1 MYREKTRTRTQS
13 VVVFYSAPV
22 RSILREITGHFATVC
37 LEAASLNFAF
47 AMLDLS
53 RQNRRN
59 PSFCFSLRRR
69 VLAKPPL
76 ASERKIVFSDEVLQD
91 PYPTYARMLEEG
103 PLHFVDMGGQWAV
116 WAVFGHSECSAVAKD
131 PRLSA
136 KRAQQMIIT
145 LPPSSQAE
153 FTELARMLGLWLI
166 FMDPPEHTRLRKLL
180 NKGFSAGAIEQLRP
194 QVEHI
199 VDQMLKPL
207 QQGSE
212 IDLMHEFAN
221 PMPVRII
228 LEMLGIP
235 QELRDTFVDWSRA
248 IAVFRGNPNRTVEE
262 TRAAQDALIA
272 LTDFF
277 RKTVAERR
285 RNKGSDLISLLIDIE
300 EEGEVLTE
308 EELYAQCIAL
318 LFAGH
323 ETTRNLI
330 GNGMYTLL
338 KNPQET
344 AELREKPEMI
354 RAAVEEI
361 LRFESPVQFTARVL
375 KEDIEVCGQ
384 RIPKR
389 WSILCMLGA
398 ANRDPKQFKEPDR
411 LDLKRLNNQHLA
423 FSAGLHFCIGAQLA
437 RLEGQV
443 ALLNLVQRF
452 PEMKLNGP
460 RPEWASTFGL
470 RGVSSLSVIM

>member
-1 MYREKTRTRTQS
+1 LTKVIAPAKKT
-13 VVVFYSAPV
+13 VFND
-22 RSILREITGHFATVC
+22 EI
-37 LEAASLNFAF
+37 
-47 AMLDLS
+47 
-53 RQNRRN
+53 
-59 PSFCFSLRRR
+59 
-69 VLAKPPL
+69 
-76 ASERKIVFSDEVLQD
+76 LQD
-91 PYPTYARMLEEG
+91 PYPTYARLHEEG
-103 PLHFVDMGGQWAV
+103 PLHFLDVGGKWAV
-116 WAVFGHSECSAVAKD
+116 WSIFSHGECSSIAKD

-136 KRAQQMIIT
+136 KRAKQML
-145 LPPSSQAE
+145 LPLPLSRQSE
-153 FTELARMLGLWLI
+153 FSELARMLSLWLI

-180 NKGFSAGAIEQLRP
+180 NKGFSPAAVEGLRP
-194 QVEHI
+194 QVEAI

-207 QQGSE
+207 RRGSE
-212 IDLMHEFAN
+212 VELIREFAN

-228 LEMLGIP
+228 LDMLGIP
-235 QELRDTFVDWSRA
+235 QELRDTFVNWSRA

-262 TRAAQDALIA
+262 ARAAQDALIE
-272 LTDFF
+272 LTEFF

-285 RNKGSDLISLLIDIE
+285 RNKAGDLISLLIDIE

-338 KNPQET
+338 RHPQET

-354 RAAVEEI
+354 RSAVEEI
-361 LRFESPVQFTARVL
+361 LRYESPVQFTARVL

-384 RIPKR
+384 QIRKG
-389 WSILCMLGA
+389 WTVLCMLGA
-398 ANRDPKQFKEPDR
+398 ANRDPKQFRDPNQ

-437 RLEGQV
+437 RLEGQI
-443 ALLNLVQRF
+443 AILNLVQRF
-452 PEMKLNGP
+452 PEMQLTGP
-460 RPEWASTFGL
+460 RPEWAPTFGF
-470 RGVSSLSVIM
+470 RGLKSLSVIL

>member
-1 MYREKTRTRTQS
+1 LS
-13 VVVFYSAPV
+13 NVSAPGKK
-22 RSILREITGHFATVC
+22 IL
-37 LEAASLNFAF
+37 
-47 AMLDLS
+47 
-53 RQNRRN
+53 
-59 PSFCFSLRRR
+59 
-69 VLAKPPL
+69 
-76 ASERKIVFSDEVLQD
+76 FSDEILQD
-91 PYPTYARMLEEG
+91 PYPTYARLHEEG
-103 PLHFVDMGGQWAV
+103 PLHYVDVGSKWAV
-116 WAVFGHSECSAVAKD
+116 WSVFSHAECSSIAKD

-136 KRAQQMIIT
+136 KRAKQML
-145 LPPSSQAE
+145 LPLPLSRQSE
-153 FTELARMLGLWLI
+153 FSELSRMLSLWLI

-180 NKGFSAGAIEQLRP
+180 NKGFSAAAVEGLRP
-194 QVEHI
+194 QAEAI

-207 QQGSE
+207 QHGSE
-212 IDLMHEFAN
+212 VELMSEFAN

-228 LEMLGIP
+228 SELLGVP
-235 QELRDTFVDWSRA
+235 QALHGTFVNASRA

-262 TRAAQDALIA
+262 ARAAQDALVE
-272 LTDFF
+272 LTEFF

-338 KNPQET
+338 QHPQET
-344 AELREKPEMI
+344 AELRERPEMI
-354 RAAVEEI
+354 RSTVEEL
-361 LRFESPVQFTARVL
+361 LRYESPVQFTARVL

-384 RIPKR
+384 QIRKG
-389 WSILCMLGA
+389 WTVLCMLGA
-398 ANRDPKQFKEPDR
+398 ANRDPKQFKEPNQ

-437 RLEGQV
+437 RLEGQI

-452 PEMKLNGP
+452 PEMKLTGP
-460 RPEWASTFGL
+460 RPEWASTFGF
-470 RGVSSLSVIM
+470 RGLKSLPVIM

>member
-1 MYREKTRTRTQS
+1 LSKAI
-13 VVVFYSAPV
+13 APGKKV
-22 RSILREITGHFATVC
+22 
-37 LEAASLNFAF
+37 
-47 AMLDLS
+47 
-53 RQNRRN
+53 
-59 PSFCFSLRRR
+59 
-69 VLAKPPL
+69 
-76 ASERKIVFSDEVLQD
+76 VFSDEILQD
-91 PYPTYARMLEEG
+91 PYPTYTRLHEEG
-103 PLHFVDMGGQWAV
+103 PLHYLDVGNKWAV
-116 WAVFGHSECSAVAKD
+116 WSIFSHAECASIAKD

-136 KRAQQMIIT
+136 KRAKQML
-145 LPPSSQAE
+145 LPLPLSRQSE
-153 FTELARMLGLWLI
+153 FGELARMLSLWLI

-180 NKGFSAGAIEQLRP
+180 NKGFSAAAVEGLRP
-194 QVEHI
+194 QVEVI

-207 QQGSE
+207 QYGAE
-212 IDLMHEFAN
+212 VELMREFAN

-262 TRAAQDALIA
+262 ARAAQDALIE
-272 LTDFF
+272 LTEFF
-277 RKTVAERR
+277 RTTVAERR
-285 RNKGSDLISLLIDIE
+285 RNKGNDLISLLIDIE

-338 KNPQET
+338 RNPRET

-354 RAAVEEI
+354 RSAVEEL
-361 LRFESPVQFTARVL
+361 LRYESPVQFTARVL

-384 RIPKR
+384 QLRKG
-389 WSILCMLGA
+389 WTVLCMLGA
-398 ANRDPKQFKEPDR
+398 ANRDPKQFREPNE

-437 RLEGQV
+437 RLEGQI
-443 ALLNLVQRF
+443 ALRALVQRF
-452 PEMKLNGP
+452 PKMKLAGP
-460 RPEWASTFGL
+460 RPEWASTFGF
-470 RGVSSLSVIM
+470 RGLKSLAVIM

>member
-1 MYREKTRTRTQS
+1 MS
-13 VVVFYSAPV
+13 IAPKK
-22 RSILREITGHFATVC
+22 A
-37 LEAASLNFAF
+37 
-47 AMLDLS
+47 
-53 RQNRRN
+53 
-59 PSFCFSLRRR
+59 
-69 VLAKPPL
+69 
-76 ASERKIVFSDEVLQD
+76 IVFSDEVLQD
-91 PYPTYARMLEEG
+91 PYPMYARLHEEG
-103 PLHFVDMGGQWAV
+103 PVHYLDVGSKWPV
-116 WAVFGHSECSAVAKD
+116 WSIVSHAECSSIAKD

-136 KRAQQMIIT
+136 KRAQQMLLS
-145 LPPSSQAE
+145 LPLSRQSE
-153 FTELARMLGLWLI
+153 FAELARMLGLWLI

-180 NKGFSAGAIEQLRP
+180 NKGFSAAAVEGLRP
-194 QVEHI
+194 QVEAI

-207 QQGSE
+207 QHGSE
-212 IDLMHEFAN
+212 VDLMRDFAN

-235 QELRDTFVDWSRA
+235 QELRDTFVEWSRA

-262 TRAAQDALIA
+262 AHAAQNALIE
-272 LTDFF
+272 LTEFF

-338 KNPQET
+338 QHPQQT
-344 AELREKPEMI
+344 AELRERPEII
-354 RAAVEEI
+354 RSAVEEL
-361 LRFESPVQFTARVL
+361 LRYESPVQFTARVL
-375 KEDIEVCGQ
+375 KEDIDVCGQ
-384 RIPKR
+384 QIRKG
-389 WSILCMLGA
+389 WTVLCMLGA
-398 ANRDPKQFKEPDR
+398 ANRDPKQFQEPND

-437 RLEGQV
+437 RLEGQI

-452 PEMKLNGP
+452 PKMKLTGP
-460 RPEWASTFGL
+460 RPEYAPTFGF
-470 RGVSSLSVIM
+470 RGLKSLAVIM

>member
-1 MYREKTRTRTQS
+1 MSKD
-13 VVVFYSAPV
+13 
-22 RSILREITGHFATVC
+22 I
-37 LEAASLNFAF
+37 AA
-47 AMLDLS
+47 
-53 RQNRRN
+53 
-59 PSFCFSLRRR
+59 
-69 VLAKPPL
+69 AK
-76 ASERKIVFSDEVLQD
+76 KGIFSDEILQD
-91 PYPTYARMLEEG
+91 PYPTYARLHEEG
-103 PLHFVDMGGQWAV
+103 PLHYVDAGGKWSV
-116 WAVFGHSECSAVAKD
+116 WSIFSHAECSSIAKD

-136 KRAQQMIIT
+136 KRAKQML
-145 LPPSSQAE
+145 LPLPISRQAE
-153 FTELARMLGLWLI
+153 FSELARMLGLWLI

-180 NKGFSAGAIEQLRP
+180 NKGFSAAAVEGLRP
-194 QVEHI
+194 QVEAI
-199 VDQMLKPL
+199 VDRMLRPL

-212 IDLMHEFAN
+212 VELMREFAN

-228 LEMLGIP
+228 SELLGVP
-235 QELRDTFVDWSRA
+235 QALHGTFVDASRA
-248 IAVFRGNPNRTVEE
+248 IAVFRGNPNRTVDEAQ
-262 TRAAQDALIA
+262 AAQDALIE
-272 LTDFF
+272 LTEFF

-285 RNKGSDLISLLIDIE
+285 RNKGNDLISLLIDIE

-354 RAAVEEI
+354 RSAVEEL

-384 RIPKR
+384 QIRKG
-389 WSILCMLGA
+389 WTVLCMLGA
-398 ANRDPKQFKEPDR
+398 ANRDPKQFKDPNQ

-437 RLEGQV
+437 RLEGQI
-443 ALLNLVQRF
+443 AILNLVQRF
-452 PEMKLNGP
+452 PQMKLTGP
-460 RPEWASTFGL
+460 RPEWASTFGF
-470 RGVSSLSVIM
+470 RGLKSLPVIL

>member
-1 MYREKTRTRTQS
+1 MSKPIANEKK
-13 VVVFYSAPV
+13 
-22 RSILREITGHFATVC
+22 
-37 LEAASLNFAF
+37 
-47 AMLDLS
+47 
-53 RQNRRN
+53 
-59 PSFCFSLRRR
+59 
-69 VLAKPPL
+69 VL
-76 ASERKIVFSDEVLQD
+76 FSDDILQD
-91 PYPTYARMLEEG
+91 PYPTYARLHQEG
-103 PLHFVDMGGQWAV
+103 PLHYVDVGGKWAV
-116 WAVFGHSECSAVAKD
+116 WSIFSHAECSSIAKD

-136 KRAQQMIIT
+136 KRAKQML
-145 LPPSSQAE
+145 LPLPLSRQSE
-153 FTELARMLGLWLI
+153 FAELARMLSLWLI

-180 NKGFSAGAIEQLRP
+180 NKGFSAAAVEGLRP
-194 QVEHI
+194 QAEAI
-199 VDQMLKPL
+199 VDQMLKQLPH
-207 QQGSE
+207 GSD
-212 IDLMHEFAN
+212 IDLMREFAN

-228 LEMLGIP
+228 SELLGVP
-235 QELRDTFVDWSRA
+235 QALHGTFVDASRA

-262 TRAAQDALIA
+262 ARAAQDALVE
-272 LTDFF
+272 LTEFF

-338 KNPQET
+338 KNPQQA

-354 RAAVEEI
+354 RSAVEEL
-361 LRFESPVQFTARVL
+361 LRYESPVQFTARVL

-384 RIPKR
+384 RIPKG
-389 WSILCMLGA
+389 WTVQCMLGA
-398 ANRDPKQFKEPDR
+398 ANRDPKQFEEPDR

-437 RLEGQV
+437 RLEGQI
-443 ALLNLVQRF
+443 AILNLVQRF
-452 PEMKLNGP
+452 PGMKLAEP
-460 RPEWASTFGL
+460 RPEWAPTFGFRGLKSL
-470 RGVSSLSVIM
+470 RVTL

>member
-1 MYREKTRTRTQS
+1 LSK
-13 VVVFYSAPV
+13 VIAPGKKV
-22 RSILREITGHFATVC
+22 
-37 LEAASLNFAF
+37 
-47 AMLDLS
+47 
-53 RQNRRN
+53 
-59 PSFCFSLRRR
+59 
-69 VLAKPPL
+69 
-76 ASERKIVFSDEVLQD
+76 VFSDEILQD
-91 PYPTYARMLEEG
+91 PYPTYARLHEEA
-103 PLHFVDMGGQWAV
+103 PLHYLDVGNKWAV
-116 WAVFGHSECSAVAKD
+116 WSIFSHAECASIAKD

-136 KRAQQMIIT
+136 KRAKQML
-145 LPPSSQAE
+145 LPLPLSRQSE
-153 FTELARMLGLWLI
+153 FSELARMLSLWLI

-180 NKGFSAGAIEQLRP
+180 NKGFSAAAVEGLRP
-194 QVEHI
+194 QVEAI

-207 QQGSE
+207 QYGAE
-212 IDLMHEFAN
+212 VDLMREFAN

-262 TRAAQDALIA
+262 ARAAQDALIE
-272 LTDFF
+272 LTEFF
-277 RKTVAERR
+277 RTTVAERR
-285 RNKGSDLISLLIDIE
+285 RNKGNDLISLLIDIE

-338 KNPQET
+338 RNPRET

-354 RAAVEEI
+354 RSAVEEL
-361 LRFESPVQFTARVL
+361 LRYESPVQFTARVL
-375 KEDIEVCGQ
+375 KEDVEVCGQ
-384 RIPKR
+384 QIRKG
-389 WSILCMLGA
+389 WTVLCMLGA
-398 ANRDPKQFKEPDR
+398 ANRDPKQFKEPNQ

-443 ALLNLVQRF
+443 ALRNLVQRF
-452 PEMKLNGP
+452 PKMKLGGP
-460 RPEWASTFGL
+460 RPEWASTFGF
-470 RGVSSLSVIM
+470 RGLKSLPVIV